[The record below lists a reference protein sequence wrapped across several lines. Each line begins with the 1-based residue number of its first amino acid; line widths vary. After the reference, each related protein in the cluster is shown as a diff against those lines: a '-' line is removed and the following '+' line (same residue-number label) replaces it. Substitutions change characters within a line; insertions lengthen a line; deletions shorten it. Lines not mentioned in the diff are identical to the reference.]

1 MVLSETRGLW
11 LSSIVRGGI
20 GLRRRLSARRHE
32 KPDNVTGYF
41 TLETERL
48 KNPTAT
54 ARNGSPGMERT
65 LSQRRS
71 SCLLFQMFGVETYL
85 LLPNDQRDRGNLPR
99 QSQAGHRGLPALS
112 EQILVEIVQ
121 RSSSRAGLHRRTL
134 KNIFEVVVVVL
145 I

>member
-71 SCLLFQMFGVETYL
+71 SWNVLQ
-85 LLPNDQRDRGNLPR
+85 NI
-99 QSQAGHRGLPALS
+99 PAFICSGALCRVA
-112 EQILVEIVQ
+112 LVSAC
-121 RSSSRAGLHRRTL
+121 RSVHSHWITAHKIS
-134 KNIFEVVVVVL
+134 
-145 I
+145 

>member
-1 MVLSETRGLW
+1 MAFFDCPRGNRVTPETQCPK
-11 LSSIVRGGI
+11 
-20 GLRRRLSARRHE
+20 AREDGHCYWIL
-32 KPDNVTGYF
+32 P
-41 TLETERL
+41 LETERL

-71 SCLLFQMFGVETYL
+71 SCLWFQIVGVETYL
-85 LLPNDQRDRGNLPR
+85 LLPDDQRDPGNLPR
-99 QSQAGHRGLPALS
+99 QSQAGHRGLPSLS

-121 RSSSRAGLHRRTL
+121 WSSSHAGLHRRTL
-134 KNIFEVVVVVL
+134 KNIFEVRVVVL

>member
-71 SCLLFQMFGVETYL
+71 SCLLFQMFSKRTSFFQTINVIAAIFLAKVRRAIVGF
-85 LLPNDQRDRGNLPR
+85 LPLA
-99 QSQAGHRGLPALS
+99 SKFS
-112 EQILVEIVQ
+112 
-121 RSSSRAGLHRRTL
+121 
-134 KNIFEVVVVVL
+134 
-145 I
+145 

>member
-32 KPDNVTGYF
+32 KPNNVTGYF

-85 LLPNDQRDRGNLPR
+85 LLPNAARGIRKNMPTPR
-99 QSQAGHRGLPALS
+99 LCRLRTRRPRLRGAHGA
-112 EQILVEIVQ
+112 
-121 RSSSRAGLHRRTL
+121 SRVGIIRGFLG
-134 KNIFEVVVVVL
+134 KP
-145 I
+145 